1 MAEYYDKQK
10 FTGGQQ
16 PPKKKKDEDD
26 WNWVVII
33 LLFCTG
39 MWPLALL
46 WMGWKWLFTGR
57 ETPEEKVRRAQEKMD
72 SAIDSALKG
81 VDTAID
87 SARRGMESA
96 ERSLG
101 TAARDFADV
110 MDKAAVS
117 KETAGPAVKA
127 APKAS
132 GRGAEPRKEKKAR
145 KGKSAVLRRIEAA
158 GNSSIFLQFLG
169 GVFLFGGV
177 MMLASVMDEVLLM
190 ETLRYS
196 ISELIVTIN
205 VLLAGG
211 VMLGR
216 GIHVRRF
223 SRRSRKYLSAV
234 GEADSLSIDL
244 IARRVGRT
252 HAQAVKDLSKMIDRG
267 YFGEDAY
274 LDLDLGYFL
283 RFNSAAEQ
291 SRSAPVAEPEER
303 VPRETETGYSGVLRR
318 IRAANDRIADEA
330 LSAKI
335 ERLEQITGQI
345 LKEVEE
351 HPEKRSKMNTFFD
364 YYLPTTQKLLD
375 AYADFEE
382 TGVEGENLRSAKQ
395 RIEQTMD
402 SIVDGFAH
410 QLDQLYRS
418 DAMDVATDIKVM
430 ESMLHRDTSSAAKD
444 FGYDQQGQA

>member
-10 FTGGQQ
+10 FTGGPQ

-101 TAARDFADV
+101 TAARDFADA

-117 KETAGPAVKA
+117 KEAAKPAVKA

-132 GRGAEPRKEKKAR
+132 GRGAEPRKEKKAK

-177 MMLASVMDEVLLM
+177 MMLASVIDDALLM

-196 ISELIVTIN
+196 ISELVVAVN

-252 HAQAVKDLSKMIDRG
+252 HA
-267 YFGEDAY
+267 
-274 LDLDLGYFL
+274 
-283 RFNSAAEQ
+283 
-291 SRSAPVAEPEER
+291 
-303 VPRETETGYSGVLRR
+303 
-318 IRAANDRIADEA
+318 
-330 LSAKI
+330 
-335 ERLEQITGQI
+335 
-345 LKEVEE
+345 
-351 HPEKRSKMNTFFD
+351 
-364 YYLPTTQKLLD
+364 
-375 AYADFEE
+375 
-382 TGVEGENLRSAKQ
+382 
-395 RIEQTMD
+395 
-402 SIVDGFAH
+402 
-410 QLDQLYRS
+410 
-418 DAMDVATDIKVM
+418 
-430 ESMLHRDTSSAAKD
+430 
-444 FGYDQQGQA
+444 

>member
-10 FTGGQQ
+10 FTGGPQ

-72 SAIDSALKG
+72 SAIDNALKG

-87 SARRGMESA
+87 SARRGMEGA

-101 TAARDFADV
+101 TAARDFADA

-117 KETAGPAVKA
+117 EEAAKPAVKA
-127 APKAS
+127 TSKAFS
-132 GRGAEPRKEKKAR
+132 HAAEPRKEKKAK

-177 MMLASVMDEVLLM
+177 MMLASVIDDALLM

-196 ISELIVTIN
+196 ISELVVAVN

-211 VMLGR
+211 AMLGR

-267 YFGEDAY
+267 YFGEDA
-274 LDLDLGYFL
+274 
-283 RFNSAAEQ
+283 
-291 SRSAPVAEPEER
+291 
-303 VPRETETGYSGVLRR
+303 
-318 IRAANDRIADEA
+318 DRK
-330 LSAKI
+330 S
-335 ERLEQITGQI
+335 
-345 LKEVEE
+345 V
-351 HPEKRSKMNTFFD
+351 
-364 YYLPTTQKLLD
+364 
-375 AYADFEE
+375 
-382 TGVEGENLRSAKQ
+382 V
-395 RIEQTMD
+395 
-402 SIVDGFAH
+402 
-410 QLDQLYRS
+410 
-418 DAMDVATDIKVM
+418 
-430 ESMLHRDTSSAAKD
+430 
-444 FGYDQQGQA
+444 